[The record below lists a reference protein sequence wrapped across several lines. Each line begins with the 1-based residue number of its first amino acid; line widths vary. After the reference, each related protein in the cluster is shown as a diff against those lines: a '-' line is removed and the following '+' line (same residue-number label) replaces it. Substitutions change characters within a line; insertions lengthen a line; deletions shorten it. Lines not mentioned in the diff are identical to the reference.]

1 MSSDLP
7 TVAGNIVQ
15 AFSTD
20 LQCLV
25 LFHPEEGVPQAILQP
40 FTEDDNLLLV
50 SLDHT
55 AITSKNPDN
64 PQSNTCTIEF
74 EQQIDEDNN
83 PVRDDLINNSCL
95 VWSDSQGKNAIHSRQ
110 VLLHIL
116 HSMQQHGKVLI
127 ASGDLYSSQRTAAT
141 LFFQSKPPC
150 IEPYSSSS
158 SSDDDNEEDGK
169 ADDENIAEDANVMTE
184 ICCIGFH
191 NTDKI
196 RLYQFSSEE
205 ANGLSNDVISK
216 NWKFG
221 IIKDNVQKFIGI
233 PEFKLAES
241 PWWTFETSNEH
252 HLEARRLVLGIF
264 NYMWH
269 RGYHTVVPV
278 DCYVKG
284 YLGVQGDMDNL
295 IFYRNIRF
303 DEQSQTRHVINKNEP
318 TEFICLCLERT
329 HKLRI
334 VGTSADG
341 TTHQAVRQA
350 VAESWSQGVKESS
363 IYEDSY
369 QIKVN
374 GTPWGHR
381 TTPEAVAAAQLVCTI
396 IEALFEHGWI
406 WHCAID
412 MTRSLVDKSTFF
424 FRRVARP
431 LTNIRIGCIQPKGLS
446 KINLVR
452 FPPSFLITIME
463 ELQTNK
469 NSGES
474 GVDNTD
480 DGWFGAGISEITIHE
495 NGMSGTIEFDTNIHT
510 TTEDNIKNQ
519 VVRNSKIYR
528 KLITRLLEYQY
539 PHTKLLG
546 FGDIWTCETK
556 DDELYIRDTDACFFS
571 FPYKEHDWNMTSTH
585 SLV

>member
-1 MSSDLP
+1 MSDLP
-7 TVAGNIVQ
+7 AAGNIVQ
-15 AFSTD
+15 AYSTD
-20 LQCLV
+20 IQCLV

-55 AITSKNPDN
+55 AITSKHPDD
-64 PQSNTCTIEF
+64 PQSNTCTILF
-74 EQQIDEDNN
+74 EQQIDQDN

-110 VLLHIL
+110 VLLHLL
-116 HSMQQHGKVLI
+116 HAMQQHGRTLV

-141 LFFQSKPPC
+141 LFFQSNPC
-150 IEPYSSSS
+150 MEPYSSSS
-158 SSDDDNEEDGK
+158 SEDDDDNEDGNEVEGNE
-169 ADDENIAEDANVMTE
+169 ENTNNNTMTE

-205 ANGLSNDVISK
+205 ATELSKEVISK
-216 NWKFG
+216 KWKFG
-221 IIKDNVQKFIGI
+221 VLKDNVEKFPGI

-252 HLEARRLVLGIF
+252 HLEARRLVLGIL

-269 RGYHTVVPV
+269 RGGYHTVVPV

-295 IFYRNIRF
+295 VFYRTIRF
-303 DEQSQTRHVINKNEP
+303 DEQSQTRIPINKNEP

-329 HKLRI
+329 HKLRM
-334 VGTSADG
+334 VGSSADG
-341 TTHQAVRQA
+341 TTHQAIRQA
-350 VAESWSQGVKESS
+350 VADSWSQGVKESS

-374 GTPWGHR
+374 GNPWGHR
-381 TTPEAVAAAQLVCTI
+381 TTPEAIAAAQLVCAI
-396 IEALFEHGWI
+396 IEALFEQGWI
-406 WHCAID
+406 WHCAMD

-424 FRRVARP
+424 FRRVSKP

-469 NSGES
+469 NTRES
-474 GVDNTD
+474 GD
-480 DGWFGAGISEITIHE
+480 DSDDSWFGAGISELTIHE
-495 NGMSGTIEFDTNIHT
+495 NGMSGTIEFDTNIHA

-528 KLITRLLEYQY
+528 KLITRLLEYQH
-539 PHTKLLG
+539 PQTKLLG

-571 FPYKEHDWNMTSTH
+571 FPYKEQDWNMTSTH